1 MIKFLPSYVGAK
13 SYWIESLQPY
23 KDSNIVELFAGSAVI
38 SANLAKTA
46 VINDLDPI
54 IYKVFSNYDQLIVP
68 EVFSEADYYQH
79 RQDADWWKYLYCFQ
93 KMSFS
98 GVFRYSKNGY
108 NVPMKKG
115 YIDNVSLQ
123 ADYKEALDRFK
134 QLNPTVLNLSYDS
147 VPLDLLSGKVVVL
160 DPPYQNKQASYNDTK
175 TKKKDVFDYPKY
187 WDYVRN
193 LTTIAQTV
201 IVFDTQD
208 NIRNNLKGFANVMG
222 LQTRKMRVNGKHDGD
237 LEAMCILGERK

>member
-13 SYWIESLQPY
+13 SYWIEALQPY
-23 KDSNIVELFAGSAVI
+23 RGSDIVELFAGSAVI

-46 VINDLDPI
+46 VINDFDPI

-79 RQDADWWKYLYCFQ
+79 RKDADWWKYLYCFQ

-123 ADYKEALDRFK
+123 GDYKEALDRFK
-134 QLNPTVLNLSYDS
+134 QLNPTVLNLSYDC
-147 VPLDLLSGKVVVL
+147 VPLDLMKGKVVVL
-160 DPPYQNKQASYNDTK
+160 DPPYQNKQASYNDAK
-175 TKKKDVFDYPKY
+175 SKKKDVFDYQKY

-201 IVFDTQD
+201 IVFDTQS
-208 NIRNNLKGFANVMG
+208 NIKSNLNVSD
-222 LQTRKMRVNGKHDGD
+222 LLTRKMRVNGKYDGD